1 MSKSISK
8 FPSLVILWIIVE
20 DEEKIIE
27 LSRELKQEKQKR
39 KDMDNKFSQLQEE
52 FADMKSTNE
61 TLQKVYRFSL
71 TQNCLKPVFMGF
83 NLKKSW
89 FCFHSF
95 VKILFEGAEG
105 RKYNLL

>member
-8 FPSLVILWIIVE
+8 FPALVILWIIVE

-39 KDMDNKFSQLQEE
+39 KELDNKFSQLQEE

-61 TLQKVYRFSL
+61 TLQKVRFIDL
-71 TQNCLKPVFMGF
+71 V
-83 NLKKSW
+83 
-89 FCFHSF
+89 
-95 VKILFEGAEG
+95 
-105 RKYNLL
+105 

>member
-71 TQNCLKPVFMGF
+71 KLKT
-83 NLKKSW
+83 
-89 FCFHSF
+89 
-95 VKILFEGAEG
+95 A
-105 RKYNLL
+105 

>member
-8 FPSLVILWIIVE
+8 FPAIVILWIIVE
-20 DEEKIIE
+20 DEEKIIV

-39 KDMDNKFSQLQEE
+39 KDMDNKLSQLQEE

-71 TQNCLKPVFMGF
+71 KLK
-83 NLKKSW
+83 S
-89 FCFHSF
+89 
-95 VKILFEGAEG
+95 A
-105 RKYNLL
+105 YNLCLCT

>member
-8 FPSLVILWIIVE
+8 FPAIVILRIIVE

-39 KDMDNKFSQLQEE
+39 KDMDNKLSQLQEE

-71 TQNCLKPVFMGF
+71 KLKT
-83 NLKKSW
+83 
-89 FCFHSF
+89 
-95 VKILFEGAEG
+95 A
-105 RKYNLL
+105 

>member
-8 FPSLVILWIIVE
+8 FPALVILWIIVE

-39 KDMDNKFSQLQEE
+39 KELDNKFSQLQEE

-71 TQNCLKPVFMGF
+71 KLKT
-83 NLKKSW
+83 
-89 FCFHSF
+89 
-95 VKILFEGAEG
+95 A
-105 RKYNLL
+105 